1 MAGNFQKWGCVTY
14 DDKPVRVCL
23 MVARNKDN
31 KDVKGFKERRRAFL
45 TTKNRDEL
53 QNEFDSFVHEGNN
66 KEFCRLYLSVNARD
80 TQKIHKELLKFLIDE
95 PDFNLTH
102 VQGKLAGIGAKKE
115 CALEKKWMFDF
126 DCEDEGKL
134 HEFVEDVTVCGS
146 IVGVGCCYK
155 TPHGYAVIVS
165 HGFDTREL
173 MKKWGDIVTLK
184 RDDLLCV
191 DWYDPAYG
199 FKDYFKERKKNE
211 ETD

>member
-14 DDKPVRVCL
+14 DDKPIRVCL

-31 KDVKGFKERRRAFL
+31 KDIENFEERRRAFL
-45 TTKNRDEL
+45 TTKDKYEL
-53 QNEFDSFVHEGNN
+53 RNEFASFIHEGED

-80 TQKIHKELLKFLIDE
+80 TQKIYKEFLHFLIDE
-95 PDFNLTH
+95 PNFNLTH

-126 DCEDEGKL
+126 DCTDEDKL
-134 HEFVEDVTVCGS
+134 DEFMDNIALTNNDVDITAC
-146 IVGVGCCYK
+146 K
-155 TPHGYAVIVS
+155 TPHGWAVIVS

-173 MKKWGDIVTLK
+173 IEKWGDIVTLK

-191 DWYDPAYG
+191 DWYNP
-199 FKDYFKERKKNE
+199 KK
-211 ETD
+211 